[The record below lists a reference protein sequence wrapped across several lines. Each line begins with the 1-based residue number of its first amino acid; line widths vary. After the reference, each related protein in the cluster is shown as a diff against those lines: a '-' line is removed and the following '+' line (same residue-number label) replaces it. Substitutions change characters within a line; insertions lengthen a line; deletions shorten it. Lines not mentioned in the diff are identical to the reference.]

1 MEIVKSTS
9 EGDIVLSLNG
19 KLTASAAGEFSASV
33 EEALVE
39 APALVLDFAGVDYM
53 ASAGL
58 RVLVAAQKKLSASG
72 GSLTLI
78 NVGKTVMEVL
88 EVTGLDEV
96 FAIRRQTA

>member
-9 EGDIVLSLNG
+9 EGAIVLSLSG
-19 KLTASAAGEFSASV
+19 KLSAATAGEFNASV
-33 EEALVE
+33 EEALGE
-39 APALVLDFAGVDYM
+39 SSALILDFKGVDYM

-72 GSLTLI
+72 GSLSLI

-96 FAIRRQTA
+96 FVIR